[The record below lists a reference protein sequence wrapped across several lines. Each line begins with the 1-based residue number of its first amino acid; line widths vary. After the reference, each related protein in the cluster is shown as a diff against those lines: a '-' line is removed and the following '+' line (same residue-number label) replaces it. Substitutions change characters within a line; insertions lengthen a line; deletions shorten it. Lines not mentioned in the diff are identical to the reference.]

1 MLFASFYSM
10 SDLHEMATFSSS
22 VVSPFVHGIY
32 IFELIEFILNE
43 VICVNAV
50 PRHQKRLKSI
60 EKRRWTVLGGID
72 L

>member
-1 MLFASFYSM
+1 M
-10 SDLHEMATFSSS
+10 SDLHEMATFLSS
-22 VVSPFVHGIY
+22 VVSPFVLGIY